1 VQTLGLLRETSILTW
16 HYSPRPVHSQC
27 AGWLSLDIMCHLW
40 NIPKTDTF
48 TYTFSQLLRGKL
60 FVIMAELAYAADLIS
75 AGPAVAVRCML
86 EMPMA
91 EVLERIPLDQATK
104 AVLLGQPIVLRSGVP
119 VDAGA

>member
-1 VQTLGLLRETSILTW
+1 
-16 HYSPRPVHSQC
+16 
-27 AGWLSLDIMCHLW
+27 
-40 NIPKTDTF
+40 
-48 TYTFSQLLRGKL
+48 
-60 FVIMAELAYAADLIS
+60 
-75 AGPAVAVRCML
+75 ML